1 MSRLRLQRENR
12 RGHDPEAPAAAHRK
26 LLEIKAVI
34 LLPAWAPKQ
43 MHGRLGGTC
52 HKLHCK
58 KITAYVS
65 ISQETRAAS
74 IGRNHAADA
83 GIRAQIDRKEE
94 IVRGSRFVE
103 LRESHARSDMRR
115 AVDRI
120 DLEGLDQD
128 RKSPRLNSSH

>member
-65 ISQETRAAS
+65 ISQEQRAAS

-83 GIRAQIDRKEE
+83 GIRAQIARKQE
-94 IVRGSRFVE
+94 IVRGSGFLE
-103 LRESHARSDMRR
+103 LRESHARSATRP
-115 AVDRI
+115 AVSRI
-120 DLEGLDQD
+120 TIAG
-128 RKSPRLNSSH
+128 PT

>member
-1 MSRLRLQRENR
+1 
-12 RGHDPEAPAAAHRK
+12 
-26 LLEIKAVI
+26 
-34 LLPAWAPKQ
+34 

-103 LRESHARSDMRR
+103 LRESHARSDLRR

-120 DLEGLDQD
+120 DLEGLDQSFAPQPKHPARID
-128 RKSPRLNSSH
+128 RKSVV